1 MVDSGTLPPLSVR
14 PQLPFHLLPPP
25 PGMNPRAYLGGMPPF
40 IHPAA
45 MNYAREWHEKLRE
58 LKESRAGL
66 SLTVKSGPRSPTRP
80 GDALLHSSKPEITI
94 KPAFKLLSG
103 AKDGTHAH
111 TTPLKV
117 DPSGALNLSTG
128 SPSPELTSPNSGHA
142 TSPDTSTRISPA
154 PPARSPQGYR
164 PPSYNSVELCVV
176 CGDRAS
182 GRHYGAISCEGCK
195 GFFKRSIRKQLGYQC
210 RGNKECEVTKHA
222 RNRCQYCRLQKCL
235 GMGMRSDSPRVA
247 AAQESRRVSI
257 CSAAAATKRLSLD
270 MKPEFMETVG
280 ASNSAYD
287 SPTMLPRRPI
297 IPDSLIQ
304 EPEQSTKDEDQSE
317 TVSLHSSSTSEE
329 RCESGGGSHPERT
342 LLSKAINVMMA
353 RVRRQE
359 DSSSD
364 TDDEMVSSLKDSHI
378 LGENQLRF
386 DLSVP
391 SPLADAPTIHFVCE
405 TASRLLFQTLHWTKS
420 IQAFN
425 LLKYATQIGL
435 VRNSG
440 SDLFVL
446 GLAQISGQVS
456 IPSILSLIVSH
467 QQSRLARENQSIN
480 VKEVT
485 ASICKIHEYVQALSK
500 LNIDEKEFAYLR
512 AIALFGA
519 DHHSVEQLQDKAVSE
534 LEKYC
539 NTIHPGDK
547 NRFPRLLLLLSPLRS
562 LHSETLEDLFFSGL
576 IGNIQID
583 SVIPYILKMEPREY
597 QNHLGVKAERESFSP
612 EPHQP
617 HSPESPVKQE
627 TESSLSN
634 QDINLSNPPVKVE
647 VNFISANESENL
659 PETSELPNPQ

>member
-1 MVDSGTLPPLSVR
+1 MADSSTIGMSVR
-14 PQLPFHLLPPP
+14 PQLPFPLLPPP
-25 PGMNPRAYLGGMPPF
+25 PGLNGLNPRAYLNGGMPPF

-58 LKESRAGL
+58 LRQSRADL
-66 SLTVKSGPRSPTRP
+66 SMTVKQGPRSPIREAQ
-80 GDALLHSSKPEITI
+80 GLRENMSRPEITI
-94 KPAFKLLSG
+94 KPAFKLMRSPPHI
-103 AKDGTHAH
+103 KSEPQY
-111 TTPLKV
+111 TPLKI

-128 SPSPELTSPNSGHA
+128 SPSPEHTSPNSA
-142 TSPDTSTRISPA
+142 TSPDTSHRIS
-154 PPARSPQGYR
+154 PARSPQGYR

-235 GMGMRSDSPRVA
+235 AMGMRSDSPRVA
-247 AAQESRRVSI
+247 AAQESRRTSLNN
-257 CSAAAATKRLSLD
+257 AASKRLSLD
-270 MKPEFMETVG
+270 KEFLENNLVNGMG
-280 ASNSAYD
+280 NAYD

-297 IPDSLIQ
+297 IPDSLMSSPTP
-304 EPEQSTKDEDQSE
+304 EPENAHSTKEEDQSS
-317 TVSLHSSSTSEE
+317 TVSMTETTSSNDDPPLNPNYEKN
-329 RCESGGGSHPERT
+329 
-342 LLSKAINVMMA
+342 LLKEAINVMMS
-353 RVRRQE
+353 RVKKPD

-364 TDDEMVSSLKDSHI
+364 TDDEMLSTLKDSPVLEESH
-378 LGENQLRF
+378 LKF
-386 DLSVP
+386 DLNVP
-391 SPLADAPTIHFVCE
+391 APMMDTPTIHFVCE

-425 LLKYATQIGL
+425 LLKYDTQIGL
-435 VRNSG
+435 VRNSW

-467 QQSRLARENQSIN
+467 QQSRLARENQPIN

-519 DHHSVEQLQDKAVSE
+519 DHHSVERLQDKAVSE

-612 EPHQP
+612 EPT
-617 HSPESPVKQE
+617 SPASPVKQE

-634 QDINLSNPPVKVE
+634 QDINLSSSPLKVE
-647 VNFISANESENL
+647 VNFISANESQNL
-659 PETSELPNPQ
+659 PENSQPTNPQ

>member
-1 MVDSGTLPPLSVR
+1 
-14 PQLPFHLLPPP
+14 
-25 PGMNPRAYLGGMPPF
+25 MNLNMAMRGMPPF

-58 LKESRAGL
+58 LRESRAGL
-66 SLTVKSGPRSPTRP
+66 SLTVKTGPRSPERRN
-80 GDALLHSSKPEITI
+80 SERPEITI
-94 KPAFKLLSG
+94 KPAFKLLRE
-103 AKDGTHAH
+103 DQHI
-111 TTPLKV
+111 PLKV

-128 SPSPELTSPNSGHA
+128 SPSPELSSPKSS
-142 TSPDTSTRISPA
+142 TSPDTSQRISPS
-154 PPARSPQGYR
+154 RSPQGYR
-164 PPSYNSVELCVV
+164 PPSYTSVELCVV

-257 CSAAAATKRLSLD
+257 SSAAAATKRLSLD
-270 MKPEFMETVG
+270 MKPEFMDTVG
-280 ASNSAYD
+280 AGNSLYD

-329 RCESGGGSHPERT
+329 RCESGGGGGGHPERT

-391 SPLADAPTIHFVCE
+391 SPLVDAPTIHFVCE

-425 LLKYATQIGL
+425 LLKYDTQIGL
-435 VRNSG
+435 VRS
-440 SDLFVL
+440 SWADLFVL
-446 GLAQISGQVS
+446 GLAQIAGQVS

-467 QQSRLARENQSIN
+467 QQSRLARDNQPIN

-485 ASICKIHEYVQALSK
+485 ACICKIHEYVQTLVK
-500 LNIDEKEFAYLR
+500 LGIDEKEFAYLR

-519 DHHSVEQLQDKAVSE
+519 DHHSVERLQDKVVSE
-534 LEKYC
+534 LADY
-539 NTIHPGDK
+539 TTSTHPGDK

-562 LHSETLEDLFFSGL
+562 LHADTLEDLFFSGL

-597 QNHLGVKAERESFSP
+597 QNHLGVKEEPSVPAESLESPPSATKLEEREAG
-612 EPHQP
+612 P
-617 HSPESPVKQE
+617 HSFLK
-627 TESSLSN
+627 
-634 QDINLSNPPVKVE
+634 
-647 VNFISANESENL
+647 
-659 PETSELPNPQ
+659 ETSTSSSTTWATTSTQSNNEKASEVEGTAAPAHLNTTQVSLGESITISISPSTPKIEPSIAQ

>member
-1 MVDSGTLPPLSVR
+1 MADSSTISMSVR
-14 PQLPFHLLPPP
+14 PPLPFHLLPPP
-25 PGMNPRAYLGGMPPF
+25 PGVNGLNPRAYMNNLNGMPPF

-58 LKESRAGL
+58 LRESRAGL
-66 SLTVKSGPRSPTRP
+66 SLTVKSGPRSPIREAQ
-80 GDALLHSSKPEITI
+80 GLRENLSKPEITI
-94 KPAFKLLSG
+94 KPAFKLMRSPPHI
-103 AKDGTHAH
+103 KTEAH
-111 TTPLKV
+111 TPLKI

-128 SPSPELTSPNSGHA
+128 SPSPDHTSPHSAN
-142 TSPDTSTRISPA
+142 SPDTSQRIS
-154 PPARSPQGYR
+154 PARSPQGYR

-235 GMGMRSDSPRVA
+235 AMGMRSDSPRVA
-247 AAQESRRVSI
+247 AAQESRRTSLNN
-257 CSAAAATKRLSLD
+257 AASKRLSLD
-270 MKPEFMETVG
+270 KEFLENNLVNGMG
-280 ASNSAYD
+280 NAYD

-297 IPDSLIQ
+297 IPEHLMSSSTP
-304 EPEQSTKDEDQSE
+304 EPENAHSTKEEDQSS
-317 TVSLHSSSTSEE
+317 TVSMTDTTSSNDDPPINPNYEKN
-329 RCESGGGSHPERT
+329 
-342 LLSKAINVMMA
+342 LLSKAIDVMMS
-353 RVRRQE
+353 RVKKSD

-364 TDDEMVSSLKDSHI
+364 TDDEMLSSLKDSPI
-378 LGENQLRF
+378 LEESHLKF
-386 DLSVP
+386 DLNVP
-391 SPLADAPTIHFVCE
+391 APMMDTPTIHFVCE

-425 LLKYATQIGL
+425 LLKYDTQIGL
-435 VRNSG
+435 VRNSW

-467 QQSRLARENQSIN
+467 QQSRLARENQPIN

-519 DHHSVEQLQDKAVSE
+519 
-534 LEKYC
+534 
-539 NTIHPGDK
+539 G
-547 NRFPRLLLLLSPLRS
+547 
-562 LHSETLEDLFFSGL
+562 
-576 IGNIQID
+576 
-583 SVIPYILKMEPREY
+583 M
-597 QNHLGVKAERESFSP
+597 
-612 EPHQP
+612 
-617 HSPESPVKQE
+617 
-627 TESSLSN
+627 
-634 QDINLSNPPVKVE
+634 
-647 VNFISANESENL
+647 
-659 PETSELPNPQ
+659 